1 MTRDERSTTM
11 NQVDR
16 EAILRGVLKILAGMS
31 TDWQMGFTGQT
42 GPATRLGADLAF
54 ESLEIVQLV
63 VAIRKYF
70 NRQDLPF
77 RELFL
82 KEDGPVDDL
91 RVSDVVDFLCLHL
104 NNRQAPVIRRP

>member
-1 MTRDERSTTM
+1 MD
-11 NQVDR
+11 QVNR
-16 EAILRGVLKILAGMS
+16 ETILRGVLKILTGM
-31 TDWQMGFTGQT
+31 TADWQMGFAGPT
-42 GPATRLGADLAF
+42 GPETRLGADLAF

-82 KEDGPVDDL
+82 RQDGPIDDL
-91 RVSDVVDFLCLHL
+91 RVSDVVDFLCIHL
-104 NNRQAPVIRRP
+104 NTRHAPAIQRS